1 MSKMT
6 IDTLLAQTLGFN
18 TKSFSESS
26 GMRSKGRL
34 SDGKPYS
41 YGETVRALV
50 TINSDKYA
58 MIAEAATLK
67 ADLVTMKAFKEDS
80 SKIIEKAKGA
90 AKGVW
95 ETIKK
100 LIGALLDLIKNFLRK
115 FGSREKQLDAI
126 IKGAEAVLARKLD
139 TAKSD
144 KLKDK
149 KFKLPS
155 FDKYM
160 AARGGAAELS
170 ANSYGR
176 DTNGAGSKA
185 LDKFITASSKF
196 TAATKDGLTEFL
208 DALIPGAASA
218 DLDLKAF
225 EDKLG
230 LTLTDIKAASKVAVK
245 SAKDELKDKD
255 YVVELVGTAAY
266 NKAKDVLESTLGN
279 MKRFREAKPI
289 DQMIKL
295 QKALRDMLA
304 TIKKGIT
311 LDPSDAHLSQKV
323 RVAIPKV
330 TTAITKAVSSIEA
343 EYGRAFK
350 VVGITTGVVT
360 AFTAK

>member
-50 TINSDKYA
+50 TIKSDKYA

-100 LIGALLDLIKNFLRK
+100 LIGALIDLIKNFLRK

-126 IKGAEAVLARKLD
+126 IKGASAVLARKLD

-149 KFKLPS
+149 KFKIPLYLGTAEP
-155 FDKYM
+155 K
-160 AARGGAAELS
+160 GGAAELN
-170 ANSYGR
+170 ANSEGK
-176 DTNGAGSKA
+176 GSKA
-185 LDKFITASSKF
+185 LNRFIEASSKF

-225 EDKLG
+225 EDKLEKY
-230 LTLTDIKAASKVAVK
+230 LIVIKATSKASVK
-245 SAKDELKDKD
+245 STKDELKDK
-255 YVVELVGTAAY
+255 VVELAGTAAY
-266 NKAKDVLESTLGN
+266 NKAKAVLEATLED

-295 QKALRDMLA
+295 QKALRDMLD

-330 TTAITKAVSSIEA
+330 TNAITKAVSSIEA

>member
-26 GMRSKGRL
+26 GMRSKRRL

-50 TINSDKYA
+50 TIQSDKYA

-149 KFKLPS
+149 KFKVPL
-155 FDKYM
+155 FLYFGEAK
-160 AARGGAAELS
+160 GGEAELAYES
-170 ANSYGR
+170 IDG
-176 DTNGAGSKA
+176 TGSIA
-185 LDKFITASSKF
+185 LNNFITAASKF
-196 TAATKDGLTEFL
+196 TSATKDGLTEFL
-208 DALIPGAASA
+208 NALIPGAASA

-230 LTLTDIKAASKVAVK
+230 LTLKDIKATSKATVK
-245 SAKDELKDKD
+245 STKNELKDD
-255 YVVELVGTAAY
+255 VVLAGIAAY
-266 NKAKDVLESTLGN
+266 EKAKRVLEEALKD

-295 QKALRDMLA
+295 QKALSDMLA

-350 VVGITTGVVT
+350 VMGITTGVVT

>member
-26 GMRSKGRL
+26 GMRNKGRL

-50 TINSDKYA
+50 TIKSDKYA

-149 KFKLPS
+149 KFKIPL
-155 FDKYM
+155 YLGTV
-160 AARGGAAELS
+160 AARGGAAELR
-170 ANSYGR
+170 ANSY
-176 DTNGAGSKA
+176 DAGSKA
-185 LDKFITASSKF
+185 LDRFITASSKF

-255 YVVELVGTAAY
+255 YVVELAGTAAY
-266 NKAKDVLESTLGN
+266 EKAKAVLESTLGN

-343 EYGRAFK
+343 EYARAFK

>member
-26 GMRSKGRL
+26 RMASKRRL

-149 KFKLPS
+149 KFKVPMYLGTVAP
-155 FDKYM
+155 K
-160 AARGGAAELS
+160 GGAAELK
-170 ANSYGR
+170 ANLGG
-176 DTNGAGSKA
+176 TGSRA
-185 LDKFITASSKF
+185 LNNFITASSKF
-196 TAATKDGLTEFL
+196 TSATKDGLTEFL
-208 DALIPGAASA
+208 NALIPGAASA

-230 LTLTDIKAASKVAVK
+230 LTLKDIKATSKATVK
-245 SAKDELKDKD
+245 STKDELKDR
-255 YVVELVGTAAY
+255 VVELAGTAAY
-266 NKAKDVLESTLGN
+266 EKAKYVLESAIES

-295 QKALRDMLA
+295 QKALSDILA

-330 TTAITKAVSSIEA
+330 TNAITKAVSSIEA

-350 VVGITTGVVT
+350 VMGITTGVVT

>member
-6 IDTLLAQTLGFN
+6 IDTLIAQTLGFN

-26 GMRSKGRL
+26 RMRSKRRL

-115 FGSREKQLDAI
+115 FGSREKQLDDI

-149 KFKLPS
+149 KFKVPLNSPA
-155 FDKYM
+155 
-160 AARGGAAELS
+160 AARGGAAELK
-170 ANSYGR
+170 ADPEG
-176 DTNGAGSKA
+176 TGSKA
-185 LDKFITASSKF
+185 LNDFIKASSKF
-196 TAATKDGLTEFL
+196 TSATKDGLTEFL
-208 DALIPGAASA
+208 NALIPGAASA

-230 LTLTDIKAASKVAVK
+230 LTLKDIKAASKATVK
-245 SAKDELKDKD
+245 DTKQELKDK
-255 YVVELVGTAAY
+255 VVELEGTAAY
-266 NKAKDVLESTLGN
+266 EKAKAVLEATLEN

-295 QKALRDMLA
+295 QKALSEMLS

-330 TTAITKAVSSIEA
+330 TNAITKAVSSIEA

-350 VVGITTGVVT
+350 VMGITTGVVT

>member
-26 GMRSKGRL
+26 RMRGRL

-50 TINSDKYA
+50 TIQSDKYA

-149 KFKLPS
+149 KFKIPL
-155 FDKYM
+155 YLGTV
-160 AARGGAAELS
+160 AARGGAAELR
-170 ANSYGR
+170 ANSY
-176 DTNGAGSKA
+176 NAGSRA
-185 LDKFITASSKF
+185 LDNFIVASSKF

-255 YVVELVGTAAY
+255 YVVELAGTAAY
-266 NKAKDVLESTLGN
+266 EKAKAVLESTLGN

>member
-26 GMRSKGRL
+26 GMRNKGRL

-149 KFKLPS
+149 KFKIPL
-155 FDKYM
+155 YLGTV
-160 AARGGAAELS
+160 AARGGAAELR
-170 ANSYGR
+170 ANSY
-176 DTNGAGSKA
+176 DAGSKA
-185 LDKFITASSKF
+185 LDRFITASSKF

-255 YVVELVGTAAY
+255 YVVELAGTEAY
-266 NKAKDVLESTLGN
+266 NKAKAVLESTLGN

-289 DQMIKL
+289 DQMKKL
-295 QKALRDMLA
+295 QKALKDMLA

-343 EYGRAFK
+343 EYARAFK

>member
-18 TKSFSESS
+18 TKSFSEGS
-26 GMRSKGRL
+26 GMRGKGRL

-50 TINSDKYA
+50 TIKSDKYA

-67 ADLVTMKAFKEDS
+67 ADLVTMQAFKEDS

-149 KFKLPS
+149 KFKIPLYRGTV
-155 FDKYM
+155 DAK
-160 AARGGAAELS
+160 GGAAELN
-170 ANSYGR
+170 ANSEG
-176 DTNGAGSKA
+176 TGSRA
-185 LDKFITASSKF
+185 LNNFITASSKF

-208 DALIPGAASA
+208 DTLIPGAASA

-230 LTLTDIKAASKVAVK
+230 VILIDIKATSKATVK
-245 SAKDELKDKD
+245 STKDELKNK
-255 YVVELVGTAAY
+255 VVEKVGIAAW
-266 NKAKDVLESTLGN
+266 NRAKAVLEATLED

-289 DQMIKL
+289 DQMKKL
-295 QKALRDMLA
+295 QKALRGMLD

-330 TTAITKAVSSIEA
+330 TTAITKAVSSLEA
-343 EYGRAFK
+343 EYGRVFK
-350 VVGITTGVVT
+350 VMGITTGVVT
-360 AFTAK
+360 AFTIK

>member
-26 GMRSKGRL
+26 GMRSKRRL

-41 YGETVRALV
+41 YGETIRALV

-149 KFKLPS
+149 KFKIPL
-155 FDKYM
+155 Y
-160 AARGGAAELS
+160 AGIVEARGGAPEL
-170 ANSYGR
+170 NVEGDGTGTR
-176 DTNGAGSKA
+176 A
-185 LDKFITASSKF
+185 LNNFIAASSKF

-208 DALIPGAASA
+208 NALIPGAASA

-230 LTLTDIKAASKVAVK
+230 LTLKDIKATSKATVK
-245 SAKDELKDKD
+245 SIKAGLKEK
-255 YVVELVGTAAY
+255 VVELTGTAAY
-266 NKAKDVLESTLGN
+266 EKARDTLEEILET

-295 QKALRDMLA
+295 QKALGDMLS

-330 TTAITKAVSSIEA
+330 TNAITKAVSSLEA

-350 VVGITTGVVT
+350 IMGITTGVVT

>member
-18 TKSFSESS
+18 TKSFSEGS
-26 GMRSKGRL
+26 GMRGRL

-50 TINSDKYA
+50 TIKSDKYA

-67 ADLVTMKAFKEDS
+67 ADLVTMQAFKEDS

-100 LIGALLDLIKNFLRK
+100 LIGALIDLIKNFLRK

-149 KFKLPS
+149 KYKIPLYLGAGEPE
-155 FDKYM
+155 
-160 AARGGAAELS
+160 GGAVERR
-170 ANSYGR
+170 ANPEG
-176 DTNGAGSKA
+176 TGSRA
-185 LDKFITASSKF
+185 LNNFIAASSKF

-208 DALIPGAASA
+208 NTLIPGAASA

-230 LTLTDIKAASKVAVK
+230 VILTDIKANSKATVK
-245 SAKDELKDKD
+245 STKDELKDKD
-255 YVVELVGTAAY
+255 KVVELAGTAAY
-266 NKAKDVLESTLGN
+266 NKAKAVLEATLED

-289 DQMIKL
+289 DQMKKL
-295 QKALRDMLA
+295 QKALRGMLD

-343 EYGRAFK
+343 EYGRVFK
-350 VVGITTGVVT
+350 VMGITAGVVT

>member
-6 IDTLLAQTLGFN
+6 IDTLIAQTLGFN
-18 TKSFSESS
+18 TESFSESFR
-26 GMRSKGRL
+26 MRGGRL

-50 TINSDKYA
+50 TIKSDKYV

-67 ADLVTMKAFKEDS
+67 ADLVTMKAFKEGTS
-80 SKIIEKAKGA
+80 AIIEKAKDA

-149 KFKLPS
+149 KFKVPMYLGTVALGGEAEPEVIL
-155 FDKYM
+155 
-160 AARGGAAELS
+160 RGTS
-170 ANSYGR
+170 SR
-176 DTNGAGSKA
+176 A
-185 LDKFITASSKF
+185 LNNFIAASSKF
-196 TAATKDGLTEFL
+196 TSATKDGLTDFL
-208 DALIPGAASA
+208 NALIPGAASA
-218 DLDLKAF
+218 VVGLKAF

-230 LTLTDIKAASKVAVK
+230 LTLKNIKATSKATVK
-245 SAKDELKDKD
+245 STKDDLKDD
-255 YVVELVGTAAY
+255 VVELTGTAAY
-266 NKAKDVLESTLGN
+266 EKAKLVLEVTLEA

-295 QKALRDMLA
+295 QKALSDMLA

-330 TTAITKAVSSIEA
+330 TSAITKAVASIEA
-343 EYGRAFK
+343 EYGKAFK
-350 VVGITTGVVT
+350 VMGITTGVVT

>member
-26 GMRSKGRL
+26 GMKGRF

-50 TINSDKYA
+50 TIKSDKYA

-126 IKGAEAVLARKLD
+126 IKGAEAVFARKLD

-149 KFKLPS
+149 KFKIPLYDGVDE
-155 FDKYM
+155 FIDKND
-160 AARGGAAELS
+160 ATG
-170 ANSYGR
+170 
-176 DTNGAGSKA
+176 TKA
-185 LDKFITASSKF
+185 LNNFVNASSKF
-196 TAATKDGLTEFL
+196 TAATKEGLTEFL
-208 DALIPGAASA
+208 NALIPGAASA

-230 LTLTDIKAASKVAVK
+230 LTLADIKATSKVTVK
-245 SAKDELKDKD
+245 TTKNELKDKD
-255 YVVELVGTAAY
+255 KVVELAGTAAY
-266 NKAKDVLESTLGN
+266 EKAKAVLEATLES

-295 QKALRDMLA
+295 KKALSDMLA
-304 TIKKGIT
+304 TIKNGIT

-330 TTAITKAVSSIEA
+330 TNAITKAVSSLEA
-343 EYGRAFK
+343 EYGRIFK

>member
-6 IDTLLAQTLGFN
+6 IDTLIAQTLGFN
-18 TKSFSESS
+18 TESFSESFR
-26 GMRSKGRL
+26 MRGGRL

-50 TINSDKYA
+50 TIKSDKYV

-149 KFKLPS
+149 KFKVPMYLGIEPE
-155 FDKYM
+155 
-160 AARGGAAELS
+160 GGAPELYAEDID
-170 ANSYGR
+170 G
-176 DTNGAGSKA
+176 TGATA
-185 LDKFITASSKF
+185 LYTFIGASSKF
-196 TAATKDGLTEFL
+196 TSATKDGLTEFL
-208 DALIPGAASA
+208 NALIPGAASA

-230 LTLTDIKAASKVAVK
+230 STLKDIKATSKATVK
-245 SAKDELKDKD
+245 STKADLKEKVIELTGTVAYEKARDEL
-255 YVVELVGTAAY
+255 ETT
-266 NKAKDVLESTLGN
+266 LET

-295 QKALRDMLA
+295 QKALSNMLA

-330 TTAITKAVSSIEA
+330 TNAITKAVSSIEA
-343 EYGRAFK
+343 EYGVAFK
-350 VVGITTGVVT
+350 VMGITTGVVT

>member
-50 TINSDKYA
+50 TIKSDKYV

-149 KFKLPS
+149 KFKIPL
-155 FDKYM
+155 YLGTV
-160 AARGGAAELS
+160 AARGGAAELR
-170 ANSYGR
+170 ANSY
-176 DTNGAGSKA
+176 DAGSKA
-185 LDKFITASSKF
+185 LDRFITASSKF

-343 EYGRAFK
+343 EYGKAFK
-350 VVGITTGVVT
+350 VIGITASVVK

>member
-50 TINSDKYA
+50 TIKSDKYA

-149 KFKLPS
+149 KYKIPL
-155 FDKYM
+155 YLG
-160 AARGGAAELS
+160 AGEAEGGAVERR
-170 ANSYGR
+170 ANPEG
-176 DTNGAGSKA
+176 TGSRA
-185 LDKFITASSKF
+185 LNNFIAASSKF

-208 DALIPGAASA
+208 NTLIPGAASA

-230 LTLTDIKAASKVAVK
+230 DTLKDIKATSKATVK
-245 SAKDELKDKD
+245 DTKDALKGKM
-255 YVVELVGTAAY
+255 VERAGTAAY
-266 NKAKDVLESTLGN
+266 NKAKAVLEATLED

-289 DQMIKL
+289 DQMKKL
-295 QKALRDMLA
+295 QKALRGMLD

-343 EYGRAFK
+343 EYGRVFK
-350 VVGITTGVVT
+350 VMGITAGVVT

>member
-26 GMRSKGRL
+26 GMGSKR

-50 TINSDKYA
+50 TIKSDKYA

-126 IKGAEAVLARKLD
+126 IKGAETIYARKLD

-149 KFKLPS
+149 KFKIPLYDADIAP
-155 FDKYM
+155 
-160 AARGGAAELS
+160 RGGAADLK
-170 ANSYGR
+170 ANSF
-176 DTNGAGSKA
+176 NAGSRA
-185 LDKFITASSKF
+185 LDNFIVASSKF

-208 DALIPGAASA
+208 NALIPGAASA

-230 LTLTDIKAASKVAVK
+230 VTLTDIKAASKVTVK
-245 SAKDELKDKD
+245 SAKDFTKDKD
-255 YVVELVGTAAY
+255 KVVELANTAAY
-266 NKAKDVLESTLGN
+266 SKAKAVLEATIES
-279 MKRFREAKPI
+279 MERFREAKPI

-330 TTAITKAVSSIEA
+330 TNVITKAVSSIEA
-343 EYGRAFK
+343 EYGKAFK
-350 VVGITTGVVT
+350 VVGITTGVVK

>member
-26 GMRSKGRL
+26 GMRSKR

-50 TINSDKYA
+50 TIKSDKYA

-149 KFKLPS
+149 KFKIPLYDADIAP
-155 FDKYM
+155 
-160 AARGGAAELS
+160 RGGAADLR
-170 ANSYGR
+170 ANSF
-176 DTNGAGSKA
+176 NAGSRA
-185 LDKFITASSKF
+185 LDNFIVASSKF

-208 DALIPGAASA
+208 NALVPGAASA
-218 DLDLKAF
+218 DLDLKTF
-225 EDKLG
+225 ENKLG
-230 LTLTDIKAASKVAVK
+230 VTLTDIKAASKATVK
-245 SAKDELKDKD
+245 SAKDFAKDKD
-255 YVVELVGTAAY
+255 KVVEKAGTAAY
-266 NKAKDVLESTLGN
+266 EKAKAVLDVTIMS

-295 QKALRDMLA
+295 QKALRDILA

-330 TTAITKAVSSIEA
+330 TNAITKAVSSLEA
-343 EYGRAFK
+343 EYARVFK
-350 VVGITTGVVT
+350 VVSITTSVVK

>member
-26 GMRSKGRL
+26 GMRSKRRL

-149 KFKLPS
+149 KFKIPVYASVDAKGGSPELKENLTGTGS
-155 FDKYM
+155 IALNNFI
-160 AARGGAAELS
+160 AAS
-170 ANSYGR
+170 
-176 DTNGAGSKA
+176 T
-185 LDKFITASSKF
+185 KF

-230 LTLTDIKAASKVAVK
+230 VTLTDIKANSKATVK
-245 SAKDELKDKD
+245 SAKDFIKDKD
-255 YVVELVGTAAY
+255 KVVERSGTAAY
-266 NKAKDVLESTLGN
+266 NKAKAVLEVTLMS

-295 QKALRDMLA
+295 QKALSSMLA

-330 TTAITKAVSSIEA
+330 TTAITKAVSSLEA
-343 EYGRAFK
+343 EYARVFK
-350 VVGITTGVVT
+350 VVGITTSVVT

>member
-26 GMRSKGRL
+26 GMRNKGRL

-126 IKGAEAVLARKLD
+126 IKGAEAVFARKFD
-139 TAKSD
+139 STKSD

-149 KFKLPS
+149 KFKIPL
-155 FDKYM
+155 YLGTV
-160 AARGGAAELS
+160 AARGGAAELR
-170 ANSYGR
+170 ANSY
-176 DTNGAGSKA
+176 DAGSKA
-185 LDKFITASSKF
+185 LDRFITASSKF

-255 YVVELVGTAAY
+255 YVVELAGTAAY
-266 NKAKDVLESTLGN
+266 EKAKAVLESTLGN

-343 EYGRAFK
+343 EYARAFK

>member
-26 GMRSKGRL
+26 RMRSKGRL

-41 YGETVRALV
+41 YGETIRALV
-50 TINSDKYA
+50 TIKSDKYA

-80 SKIIEKAKGA
+80 SKIIDKAKGA

-115 FGSREKQLDAI
+115 FGSREKQLDAL

-149 KFKLPS
+149 KFKIPLYDGTLEP
-155 FDKYM
+155 K
-160 AARGGAAELS
+160 GGAAELK
-170 ANSYGR
+170 ANLEG
-176 DTNGAGSKA
+176 TGARA
-185 LDKFITASSKF
+185 LNNFIAASSKF

-208 DALIPGAASA
+208 NTLIPGAADA
-218 DLDLKAF
+218 VVGIKEF
-225 EDKLG
+225 EDKLELN
-230 LTLTDIKAASKVAVK
+230 LTNIKAASKATVK
-245 SAKDELKDKD
+245 STKDELKDK
-255 YVVELVGTAAY
+255 VVELAGTAAY
-266 NKAKDVLESTLGN
+266 EKAKAVLETTLES

-295 QKALRDMLA
+295 QKALSDMLA

-330 TTAITKAVSSIEA
+330 TNAITKAVSSIEA
-343 EYGRAFK
+343 EYGTAFK

>member
-26 GMRSKGRL
+26 GMRSKRRL

-50 TINSDKYA
+50 TINSDKYV

-67 ADLVTMKAFKEDS
+67 ADLVTMQAFKEDS
-80 SKIIEKAKGA
+80 SRIIEKAKGA

-149 KFKLPS
+149 KFKIPLYLGTAEP
-155 FDKYM
+155 K
-160 AARGGAAELS
+160 GGAAELK
-170 ANSYGR
+170 ANSEG
-176 DTNGAGSKA
+176 TGSKA
-185 LDKFITASSKF
+185 LNRFIVASSKF

-230 LTLTDIKAASKVAVK
+230 LTLTDIKATSKATVK
-245 SAKDELKDKD
+245 STKDELKDK
-255 YVVELVGTAAY
+255 VVELAGTAAY
-266 NKAKDVLESTLGN
+266 EKAKAVLEATLES

-330 TTAITKAVSSIEA
+330 TTAITKAVSSLEA
-343 EYGRAFK
+343 EYGKAFK
-350 VVGITTGVVT
+350 VVGITTRVVT

>member
-26 GMRSKGRL
+26 RMGSKRRL

-149 KFKLPS
+149 KFKVPKS
-155 FDKYM
+155 AKYV
-160 AARGGAAELS
+160 AAKGGGVELR
-170 ANSYGR
+170 ATLYGP
-176 DTNGAGSKA
+176 GARA
-185 LDKFITASSKF
+185 LDNFITASSKF
-196 TAATKDGLTEFL
+196 TSATKDGLTEFL

-218 DLDLKAF
+218 DLDLKEF

-230 LTLTDIKAASKVAVK
+230 LTLTDIKEASKATVK
-245 SAKDELKDKD
+245 STKDELKDKD
-255 YVVELVGTAAY
+255 NVVELAGTAAY
-266 NKAKDVLESTLGN
+266 EKAKAVLEATLES

-295 QKALRDMLA
+295 QKALSDILA

-330 TTAITKAVSSIEA
+330 TNAITKAVSSIEA

-350 VVGITTGVVT
+350 VMGITTGVVT

>member
-6 IDTLLAQTLGFN
+6 IDTLLEQTLGFN
-18 TKSFSESS
+18 TKSFSESF

-115 FGSREKQLDAI
+115 FGSREKQLDTI
-126 IKGAEAVLARKLD
+126 IKGVEVVLARKLD

-149 KFKLPS
+149 KFKIPLYLGTAEP
-155 FDKYM
+155 
-160 AARGGAAELS
+160 RGGAAELN
-170 ANSYGR
+170 ANS
-176 DTNGAGSKA
+176 DGAGSRA
-185 LDKFITASSKF
+185 LNNFIAASSKF

-230 LTLTDIKAASKVAVK
+230 VTLKDIKANSKATVK
-245 SAKDELKDKD
+245 STKDELKDK
-255 YVVELVGTAAY
+255 VVELAGTAAY
-266 NKAKDVLESTLGN
+266 NKAKAVLEAALES

-330 TTAITKAVSSIEA
+330 TNAITKAVSSIEA

-350 VVGITTGVVT
+350 VIGITAGVVK

>member
-6 IDTLLAQTLGFN
+6 IDMLLEQTLGYN

-26 GMRSKGRL
+26 RMRSKRRL

-50 TINSDKYA
+50 TIKSDKYA

-149 KFKLPS
+149 KFKLPLH
-155 FDKYM
+155 DGTVEPK
-160 AARGGAAELS
+160 GGAAELKS
-170 ANSYGR
+170 NLGG
-176 DTNGAGSKA
+176 TGSRA
-185 LDKFITASSKF
+185 LDRFITASSKF

-208 DALIPGAASA
+208 NTLIPGAGSA

-225 EDKLG
+225 EDKIG
-230 LTLTDIKAASKVAVK
+230 DTLKDIKATSKITVK
-245 SAKDELKDKD
+245 STKDELKDKM
-255 YVVELVGTAAY
+255 VERAGTAAY
-266 NKAKDVLESTLGN
+266 TKAKGVLEATLES

-295 QKALRDMLA
+295 QKALRDMLD

-330 TTAITKAVSSIEA
+330 TKAITKAVSSIEA

-350 VVGITTGVVT
+350 VVGITTHVVT

>member
-26 GMRSKGRL
+26 GMRNKGRL

-80 SKIIEKAKGA
+80 SKIREKAKGA

-100 LIGALLDLIKNFLRK
+100 LIGALIDLIKNFLRK

-126 IKGAEAVLARKLD
+126 IKGVEAVLARRLD

-149 KFKLPS
+149 KYKLPLN
-155 FDKYM
+155 DGTVEPK
-160 AARGGAAELS
+160 GGAAELK
-170 ANSYGR
+170 ANLGG
-176 DTNGAGSKA
+176 TGSRA
-185 LDKFITASSKF
+185 LDRFIVASSKF
-196 TAATKDGLTEFL
+196 TAATKYGLTEFL
-208 DALIPGAASA
+208 NTLIPGAASA
-218 DLDLKAF
+218 GLDLKTF

-230 LTLTDIKAASKVAVK
+230 STLTDIKATSKATVK
-245 SAKDELKDKD
+245 STKDELKDK
-255 YVVELVGTAAY
+255 VVELAGTEAY
-266 NKAKDVLESTLGN
+266 NKAKAVLEATLES

-289 DQMIKL
+289 DQMKKL
-295 QKALRDMLA
+295 QKALRDMLD

-343 EYGRAFK
+343 EYARAFK

>member
-26 GMRSKGRL
+26 RMRSKRRL

-149 KFKLPS
+149 KFKLPLN
-155 FDKYM
+155 DGTVEPK
-160 AARGGAAELS
+160 GGAAELK
-170 ANSYGR
+170 ANLGG
-176 DTNGAGSKA
+176 TGSRA
-185 LDKFITASSKF
+185 LNNFIAASSKF

-230 LTLTDIKAASKVAVK
+230 VTLTDIKAASKATVK
-245 SAKDELKDKD
+245 STKDELKDK
-255 YVVELVGTAAY
+255 VVELAGTAAY
-266 NKAKDVLESTLGN
+266 EKAKAVLEGTLES

-295 QKALRDMLA
+295 QKALRDILA

-330 TTAITKAVSSIEA
+330 TNAITKAVSSIEA

>member
-6 IDTLLAQTLGFN
+6 IDTLLEQTLGFN

-26 GMRSKGRL
+26 GMKGRF

-50 TINSDKYA
+50 TIKSDKYA

-126 IKGAEAVLARKLD
+126 IKGAETILARKLD

-149 KFKLPS
+149 KFKIPLYDGVNE
-155 FDKYM
+155 FIDK
-160 AARGGAAELS
+160 
-170 ANSYGR
+170 N
-176 DTNGAGSKA
+176 DTTGTKA
-185 LDKFITASSKF
+185 LNNFVNASSKF
-196 TAATKDGLTEFL
+196 TAATKEGLTEFL
-208 DALIPGAASA
+208 NALIPGAASA
-218 DLDLKAF
+218 ELDLKAF

-230 LTLTDIKAASKVAVK
+230 LALTDIKAASKATVK
-245 SAKDELKDKD
+245 STKDELKNK
-255 YVVELVGTAAY
+255 VVELAGTAAY
-266 NKAKDVLESTLGN
+266 EKAKSVLDVTIEA
-279 MKRFREAKPI
+279 MRRFREAKPI

-295 QKALRDMLA
+295 QKALSGMLA

-330 TTAITKAVSSIEA
+330 TNAITKAVSSIEA

-350 VVGITTGVVT
+350 VMGITTGVVT

>member
-26 GMRSKGRL
+26 RMGSKRRL

-149 KFKLPS
+149 KFKVPMYLGTVAP
-155 FDKYM
+155 K
-160 AARGGAAELS
+160 GGAAELK
-170 ANSYGR
+170 ANLGG
-176 DTNGAGSKA
+176 TGSRA
-185 LDKFITASSKF
+185 LNNFITASSKF
-196 TAATKDGLTEFL
+196 TSATKDGLTEFL
-208 DALIPGAASA
+208 NALIPGAASA

-230 LTLTDIKAASKVAVK
+230 LTLKDIKATSKATVK
-245 SAKDELKDKD
+245 STKDELKDR
-255 YVVELVGTAAY
+255 VVELAGTAAY
-266 NKAKDVLESTLGN
+266 EKAKAVLEATLEN

-295 QKALRDMLA
+295 QKALSDILA

-330 TTAITKAVSSIEA
+330 TNAITKAVSSIEA

-350 VVGITTGVVT
+350 VMGITTGVVT

>member
-115 FGSREKQLDAI
+115 FGSREKQLDTI
-126 IKGAEAVLARKLD
+126 IKGVEVVLARKLD

-149 KFKLPS
+149 KFKIPLYLGTAEP
-155 FDKYM
+155 
-160 AARGGAAELS
+160 RGGAAELN
-170 ANSYGR
+170 ANS
-176 DTNGAGSKA
+176 DAAGSRA
-185 LDKFITASSKF
+185 LNNFIAASSKF

-230 LTLTDIKAASKVAVK
+230 VTLKDIKANSKATVK
-245 SAKDELKDKD
+245 SIKGSIKDKD
-255 YVVELVGTAAY
+255 KVVELAGTAAY
-266 NKAKDVLESTLGN
+266 NKAKAVLELTLED

-330 TTAITKAVSSIEA
+330 TNAITKAVSSIEA
-343 EYGRAFK
+343 EYGKAFK
-350 VVGITTGVVT
+350 VVGITAGVVK